1 MLEETDDK
9 SKDLAVGI
17 SNDLDVIALVTT
29 MKDLYN
35 VSTKIKK
42 KGRLVILLFRKNLII
57 LKQRKDCSSK

>member
-1 MLEETDDK
+1 MLEETDNK

-35 VSTKIKK
+35 VSTKIKEK
-42 KGRLVILLFRKNLII
+42 KL
-57 LKQRKDCSSK
+57 

>member
-42 KGRLVILLFRKNLII
+42 KEYLVILLFRKNLII